1 MKIIHLFGPALIAVL
16 TMVSCAEKDMTKVDE
31 WLGEKFNQE
40 ILWDVDSMAFRR
52 APWQSEDVA
61 SGVQVR
67 KSTVKMWETVQSVSY
82 VTYSPNMFNT
92 YLGYTGQEATV
103 GEIAGSYGNALFA
116 INAGSLKDGK
126 PVAFFKLDKEVVT
139 STTESPDANAL
150 VGLTANILGVTMS
163 VSENVEETTDYTS
176 AMAAGPLLLRNGKE
190 IDFSEAAG
198 EFYTSRMA
206 RTIIGVTTS
215 GNYIMGVI
223 DGGVPG
229 TADGATVQETAFIA
243 RLMGLSFA
251 ALLGCGDETTAWS
264 ADKGVINSPSAG
276 SAQKV
281 GTVIYIGPGTAR
293 VSGEGTETSPYLI
306 DNHVHM
312 TQMRALCPEGK
323 KTYFKLMDDVDM
335 SDVKVWTPVNFDGD
349 FTRQIDF
356 DGNGKTISNFAP
368 EQFVADDQSA
378 TASYPS
384 LFGVL
389 YGSCRNLNVTDSRII
404 AEGVSSCGILG
415 GFVGTNDK
423 PAEIENVHITDA
435 EIVGK
440 ANLGAFGG
448 QSRDA
453 SYKNCSAKVK
463 LVTSGTD
470 VGGIA
475 GRVAGIFTLEN
486 CTAEVDI
493 SQSANPGSN
502 ARYGGLLGYAATI
515 GGSDLTRDK
524 LRIKNCWA
532 SGNIRNDQ
540 FSCNCSSGL
549 VAYVGMPEADIT
561 ESYTTVNILSSTT
574 LDSKGKLSNTGGIV
588 GTVSVATYCK
598 IENCYSSGTF
608 HVWQCSAGIVG
619 RHEKGDLTINNC
631 YSTYDILGYSGL
643 GGIIGQSR
651 AGLTVT
657 ITKSFAWNPSVIAF
671 READSKYSSGAIGG
685 SISGINTI
693 IGCFRNPAMVFVDPF
708 RTVQTHGDLSAGTPE
723 GAANQNAYDGTPSSE
738 TTLTA
743 AARKAGWSET
753 VWDFSADVPIIHK

>member
-1 MKIIHLFGPALIAVL
+1 MKTRNILGPALGAVL
-16 TMVSCAEKDMTKVDE
+16 ALVSCAEKDMTRVDE

-40 ILWDVDSMAFRR
+40 IRWDVDSMAFRR
-52 APWQSEDVA
+52 APWLSEDVA
-61 SGVQVR
+61 DGVQVR
-67 KSTVKMWETVQSVSY
+67 KSTVKMQETVQSISY

-126 PVAFFKLDKEVVT
+126 PAAFFKLDKEVVT
-139 STTESPDANAL
+139 PATESPDADAV
-150 VGLTANILGVTMS
+150 VGLTANILGVTMK
-163 VSENVEETTDYTS
+163 VSANVEETSDYTS

-190 IDFSEAAG
+190 IDFSEATG
-198 EFYTSRMA
+198 EFYTKRMA
-206 RTIIGVTTS
+206 RTIIGVTAS

-223 DGGVPG
+223 DGGAPG
-229 TADGATVQETAFIA
+229 TADGATVQEAAFIA
-243 RLMGLSFA
+243 RLMGLDFA

-264 ADKGVINSPSAG
+264 VDKGVINSPSAG

-281 GTVIYIGPGTAR
+281 GTVIYIGPGTSR
-293 VSGEGTETSPYLI
+293 VSGEGTEGSPYLI
-306 DNHVHM
+306 ENHVHM

-335 SDVKVWTPVNFDGD
+335 SEVKVWTPVNFDGD
-349 FTRQIDF
+349 FSRQVDF

-368 EQFVADDQSA
+368 DQFVADDQS
-378 TASYPS
+378 TAAAYPS

-389 YGSCRNLNVTDSRII
+389 YGSCRNLHVTDSRII
-404 AEGVSSCGILG
+404 APGVSSCGILG
-415 GFVGTNDK
+415 GFVGTNNK
-423 PAEIENVHITDA
+423 PAEVENVHITNA
-435 EIVGK
+435 EIEGK

-463 LVTSGTD
+463 IVSSGTD

-475 GRVAGIFTLEN
+475 GKVAGIFTIEG
-486 CTAEVDI
+486 CTAEVEI
-493 SQSANPGSN
+493 YQSANPGSN

-515 GGSDLTRDK
+515 GGTDLTRDK
-524 LRIKNCWA
+524 LTVKHCST
-532 SGNIRNDQ
+532 SGKISSDQ

-549 VAYVGMPEADIT
+549 VAYVGMPEAEIT
-561 ESYTTVNILSSTT
+561 ECFTEVNILSSTSRE
-574 LDSKGKLSNTGGIV
+574 SKGRLSNTGGIV
-588 GTVSVATYCK
+588 GTVSVPTSCK

-619 RHEKGDLTINNC
+619 RHEKGALTINNC

-643 GGIIGQSR
+643 GGIIGQSK

-671 READSKYSSGAIGG
+671 RDAGDKYSSGAIGG

-693 IGCFRNPAMVFVDPF
+693 TGCFRHPEMVFTDPF
-708 RTVQTHGDLSAGTPE
+708 RTIQTHGDLSAGTPE

-738 TTLTA
+738 ATLTA
-743 AARKAGWSET
+743 AAKKAGWSEA
-753 VWDFSADVPIIHK
+753 VWDFSTDVPLIRK